1 MKVSLKV
8 SLEDWLNEGRLKA
21 HRTSKNELSEFLAL
35 FKRDMADAQS
45 DTISVDRKFATAYNA
60 ALTLSVAAL
69 AASGYRPAGEGHH
82 YWAIQSLAF
91 TLQLDAETIE
101 KFNKFR
107 RKRNITDY
115 ERSGRVSE
123 KEVSEMLELAR
134 NLQIALEAWLKNN
147 HPELLQE

>member
-1 MKVSLKV
+1 M
-8 SLEDWLNEGRLKA
+8 SLEDWLNEGRLRTHK
-21 HRTSKNELSEFLAL
+21 TSKNELSQFLII
-35 FKRDMADAQS
+35 FERDMADAHV
-45 DTISVDRKFATAYNA
+45 DGISVDRKFTTAYNA
-60 ALTLSVAAL
+60 ALTLSLAAL

-91 TLQLDAETIE
+91 TLQLDDETIE

-115 ERSGRVSE
+115 ERSGSVSE

-134 NLQIALEAWLKNN
+134 SLRVTLEEWLKKN